1 MKYRKIKV
9 GKQYKNRTNLMLFLL
24 FTCFTLCLS
33 VGYAAL
39 NRELK
44 ISGEATFRVDA
55 DIRITSVSLYETEN
69 VGLENYNS
77 NYSKNTIKLGVDL
90 KQVNSTVS
98 YKVVVVNKGNVAMW
112 INSVSQEINNNDNM
126 EYVINGI
133 GIKELIEPATTKEF
147 IVKIKYKNSI
157 TTLPSN
163 TNLDTVLKFDFKKP
177 MSILKN
183 EGAWTTKVFG
193 GTLTKD
199 KIENITF
206 LPTLDPVEDAI
217 GYWDASANKDG
228 TVIASYKDSDNNGL
242 YELYIGGIGKV
253 YSPAWSAYLFQRYT
267 VLTSINSTNYFDT
280 SNANDMTYM
289 FHECRKLETLNT
301 SYFDVGKVTTMT
313 GLFSGCNALTSLDVS
328 NWDVSKVTSFYM
340 LFLSCRKLSNL
351 DVSNWNVSNVKNM
364 REAFNGCSS
373 LPVIDVSNW
382 DVSKVENMTE
392 VFLNCSSVETLDVSN
407 WNTANSTTMYGMF
420 SGCRKVSVLNVK
432 NFNTSKVISMDSM
445 FQGCSALI
453 ELDVS
458 KFITSNSIV
467 ASLSK

>member
-112 INSVSQEINNNDNM
+112 IDSVSQEINNNDNM

-177 MSILKN
+177 ESTLATGGGSATSTFFNNGPITKN
-183 EGAWTTKVFG
+183 KV
-193 GTLTKD
+193 
-199 KIENITF
+199 ESITF
-206 LPTLDPVEDAI
+206 LPTLDPVENAI
-217 GYWDASANKDG
+217 GYWDASENKDS

-242 YELYIGGIGKV
+242 YELYIGGVGEV
-253 YSPAWSAYLFQRYT
+253 YAPKNSSVLFGYF
-267 VLTSINSTNYFDT
+267 TSLKEISFGNYFNT
-280 SNANDMTYM
+280 SNVNLMYAM
-289 FHECRKLETLNT
+289 FYNCSSLSKLDLSKFNISNVTMLGNSEWNMGMFYNCSKLTTLN
-301 SYFDVGKVTTMT
+301 
-313 GLFSGCNALTSLDVS
+313 VS
-328 NWDVSKVTSFYM
+328 NWDTSNVTEFRNLFRGCSKLVD
-340 LFLSCRKLSNL
+340 L
-351 DVSNWNVSNVKNM
+351 DVSGWNVSKAVSMADMFINCSSLTKIDVTGFDTSLATSM
-364 REAFNGCSS
+364 AYMFAGCSS
-373 LPVIDVSNW
+373 LS
-382 DVSKVENMTE
+382 
-392 VFLNCSSVETLDVSN
+392 
-407 WNTANSTTMYGMF
+407 
-420 SGCRKVSVLNVK
+420 
-432 NFNTSKVISMDSM
+432 
-445 FQGCSALI
+445 
-453 ELDVS
+453 ELDLSSFDFS
-458 KFITSNSIV
+458 KITSYTNAFQNMNKLSMLYVKDQASKDFINKVNSGINCV
-467 ASLSK
+467 IKEA

>member
-44 ISGEATFRVDA
+44 ISGEASFRVDA

-157 TTLPSN
+157 TSLPSN

-177 MSILKN
+177 ESTLATGGGSATSTFFNNGPITKN
-183 EGAWTTKVFG
+183 KV
-193 GTLTKD
+193 
-199 KIENITF
+199 ENITF
-206 LPTLDPVEDAI
+206 LPTLDPVENAI
-217 GYWDASANKDG
+217 GYWDASANKDS
-228 TVIASYKDSDNNGL
+228 TVIASYKDSDDNGL
-242 YELYIGGIGKV
+242 YELYIGGVGEV
-253 YSPAWSAYLFQRYT
+253 YAPNSSIDLFKSF
-267 VLTSINSTNYFDT
+267 TSLINITFDNYFNT
-280 SNANDMTYM
+280 SNVTNM
-289 FHECRKLETLNT
+289 
-301 SYFDVGKVTTMT
+301 SYKFQNCSV
-313 GLFSGCNALTSLDVS
+313 
-328 NWDVSKVTSFYM
+328 
-340 LFLSCRKLSNL
+340 LSS
-351 DVSNWNVSNVKNM
+351 
-364 REAFNGCSS
+364 
-373 LPVIDVSNW
+373 IDVSGFA
-382 DVSKVENMTE
+382 
-392 VFLNCSSVETLDVSN
+392 FLFIFNYKTINL
-407 WNTANSTTMYGMF
+407 F
-420 SGCRKVSVLNVK
+420 S
-432 NFNTSKVISMDSM
+432 
-445 FQGCSALI
+445 
-453 ELDVS
+453 
-458 KFITSNSIV
+458 
-467 ASLSK
+467 

>member
-1 MKYRKIKV
+1 MKYRKIKI

-112 INSVSQEINNNDNM
+112 INSISQEINNNDNM

-199 KIENITF
+199 KI
-206 LPTLDPVEDAI
+206 
-217 GYWDASANKDG
+217 
-228 TVIASYKDSDNNGL
+228 
-242 YELYIGGIGKV
+242 
-253 YSPAWSAYLFQRYT
+253 
-267 VLTSINSTNYFDT
+267 
-280 SNANDMTYM
+280 
-289 FHECRKLETLNT
+289 
-301 SYFDVGKVTTMT
+301 
-313 GLFSGCNALTSLDVS
+313 
-328 NWDVSKVTSFYM
+328 
-340 LFLSCRKLSNL
+340 
-351 DVSNWNVSNVKNM
+351 
-364 REAFNGCSS
+364 
-373 LPVIDVSNW
+373 
-382 DVSKVENMTE
+382 
-392 VFLNCSSVETLDVSN
+392 
-407 WNTANSTTMYGMF
+407 
-420 SGCRKVSVLNVK
+420 
-432 NFNTSKVISMDSM
+432 
-445 FQGCSALI
+445 
-453 ELDVS
+453 
-458 KFITSNSIV
+458 
-467 ASLSK
+467 

>member
-44 ISGEATFRVDA
+44 ISGEASFRVDA

-112 INSVSQEINNNDNM
+112 INSISQEINNNDNM

-177 MSILKN
+177 ESTLATGGGSATSTFFNNGPITKN
-183 EGAWTTKVFG
+183 KV
-193 GTLTKD
+193 
-199 KIENITF
+199 ENITF
-206 LPTLDPVEDAI
+206 LPTLDPVENEI

-253 YSPAWSAYLFQRYT
+253 YSPAWSAYLFQRYS

-289 FHECRKLETLNT
+289 FNECFKLETLNT

-313 GLFSGCNALTSLDVS
+313 
-328 NWDVSKVTSFYM
+328 
-340 LFLSCRKLSNL
+340 
-351 DVSNWNVSNVKNM
+351 
-364 REAFNGCSS
+364 
-373 LPVIDVSNW
+373 
-382 DVSKVENMTE
+382 
-392 VFLNCSSVETLDVSN
+392 
-407 WNTANSTTMYGMF
+407 
-420 SGCRKVSVLNVK
+420 
-432 NFNTSKVISMDSM
+432 
-445 FQGCSALI
+445 
-453 ELDVS
+453 
-458 KFITSNSIV
+458 
-467 ASLSK
+467 

>member
-1 MKYRKIKV
+1 MKYRKIKI

-112 INSVSQEINNNDNM
+112 IDSVSQEINNNDNM

-177 MSILKN
+177 ESTLATGGGSATSTFFNNGPITKN
-183 EGAWTTKVFG
+183 KV
-193 GTLTKD
+193 
-199 KIENITF
+199 ENITF
-206 LPTLDPVEDAI
+206 LPTLDPVENAI
-217 GYWDASANKDG
+217 GYWDASSNKDS

-242 YELYIGGIGKV
+242 YELYIGGVGEV
-253 YSPAWSAYLFQRYT
+253 YAPKNSSTLFGFFSS
-267 VLTSINSTNYFDT
+267 LKKISFGNYFNT
-280 SNANDMTYM
+280 SNAVNLS
-289 FHECRKLETLNT
+289 FAFQECKVLEKIDLEGFKRDLSRMQASRIIVN
-301 SYFDVGKVTTMT
+301 
-313 GLFSGCNALTSLDVS
+313 NA
-328 NWDVSKVTSFYM
+328 
-340 LFLSCRKLSNL
+340 
-351 DVSNWNVSNVKNM
+351 
-364 REAFNGCSS
+364 
-373 LPVIDVSNW
+373 
-382 DVSKVENMTE
+382 VE
-392 VFLNCSSVETLDVSN
+392 
-407 WNTANSTTMYGMF
+407 
-420 SGCRKVSVLNVK
+420 K
-432 NFNTSKVISMDSM
+432 
-445 FQGCSALI
+445 
-453 ELDVS
+453 
-458 KFITSNSIV
+458 
-467 ASLSK
+467 

>member
-44 ISGEATFRVDA
+44 ISGEASFRVDA

-126 EYVINGI
+126 EYVIDGI

-157 TTLPSN
+157 TSLPSN

-206 LPTLDPVEDAI
+206 LPTLDPVENAI

-242 YELYIGGIGKV
+242 YELYIGGVGEV
-253 YSPAWSAYLFQRYT
+253 YAPKNSSALFGYF
-267 VLTSINSTNYFDT
+267 TSLKEISFGNYFNT
-280 SNANDMTYM
+280 SNVNLMYAM
-289 FHECRKLETLNT
+289 FYNCSSLSKLDLSKFNISNVTMLGNSEWNNGMFYNCSKLTTLN
-301 SYFDVGKVTTMT
+301 
-313 GLFSGCNALTSLDVS
+313 VS
-328 NWDVSKVTSFYM
+328 NWDT
-340 LFLSCRKLSNL
+340 
-351 DVSNWNVSNVKNM
+351 SNVTAMNAM
-364 REAFNGCSS
+364 F
-373 LPVIDVSNW
+373 
-382 DVSKVENMTE
+382 
-392 VFLNCSSVETLDVSN
+392 FNCSSVT
-407 WNTANSTTMYGMF
+407 Y
-420 SGCRKVSVLNVK
+420 
-432 NFNTSKVISMDSM
+432 
-445 FQGCSALI
+445 
-453 ELDVS
+453 LDVS
-458 KFITSNSIV
+458 KFKT
-467 ASLSK
+467 

>member
-1 MKYRKIKV
+1 MKYRKIKI

-44 ISGEATFRVDA
+44 ISGEASFRVDA

-112 INSVSQEINNNDNM
+112 INSISQEINNNDNM
-126 EYVINGI
+126 EYVIDGI

-157 TTLPSN
+157 TSLPSN

-177 MSILKN
+177 ESTLATGGGSATSTFFNNGPITKN
-183 EGAWTTKVFG
+183 KV
-193 GTLTKD
+193 
-199 KIENITF
+199 ENITF
-206 LPTLDPVEDAI
+206 LPTLDPVENAI

-242 YELYIGGIGKV
+242 YELYIGGVGEV
-253 YSPAWSAYLFQRYT
+253 YAPKNSSTLFGFFF
-267 VLTSINSTNYFDT
+267 IF
-280 SNANDMTYM
+280 
-289 FHECRKLETLNT
+289 E
-301 SYFDVGKVTTMT
+301 
-313 GLFSGCNALTSLDVS
+313 
-328 NWDVSKVTSFYM
+328 
-340 LFLSCRKLSNL
+340 
-351 DVSNWNVSNVKNM
+351 KNI
-364 REAFNGCSS
+364 F
-373 LPVIDVSNW
+373 
-382 DVSKVENMTE
+382 
-392 VFLNCSSVETLDVSN
+392 
-407 WNTANSTTMYGMF
+407 
-420 SGCRKVSVLNVK
+420 
-432 NFNTSKVISMDSM
+432 
-445 FQGCSALI
+445 
-453 ELDVS
+453 
-458 KFITSNSIV
+458 
-467 ASLSK
+467 